1 MSDRKTELNTLFE
14 SALSTEQFATV
25 KYMIDD
31 FVFLEEQMA
40 YYKTLPFIRVNPRDP
55 SQQKRTEAAKL
66 YKECSQSYM
75 NAARILC
82 GLLAKST
89 GDEVD
94 PVAEF
99 LAGLNHG

>member
-1 MSDRKTELNTLFE
+1 MDDRKKELETLFE
-14 SALSTEQFATV
+14 SALGAEQFAT
-25 KYMIDD
+25 IRFLIED
-31 FVFLEEQMA
+31 FVFLESQMA

-55 SQQKRTEAAKL
+55 SQQKRTEAARL

-94 PVAEF
+94 PVSEF
-99 LAGLNHG
+99 LAGLNNG